1 MRDTRSRRCL
11 GVIGLLALF
20 VPLLAGCGGTTGG
33 SPAAQGQ
40 AGATSTASLPPTA
53 TIADP
58 APVAGA
64 ATPPT
69 TASAVRSSMP
79 ATPGDNRS
87 IPAAPRATP
96 PQAVG
101 GSIMPAPQGSGRLTA
116 EEVQIY
122 QPNELGVIP
131 VLQYHVFVTDESKMD
146 PFTTTIDRFTAQLQ
160 WLYDHN
166 FFLISMESFISNEIA
181 APPGKHPVVLT
192 FDDASPGQFRLI
204 PGKDG
209 ALVPDPLSAVGAMEA
224 FIAIHPDFGRG
235 GFFAVLPS
243 NCFAMPAEPD
253 QMPYCE
259 QKLTWLA
266 AHGYEIGNHTT
277 GHQDLLDVTDEAF
290 VEQVGG
296 AVRWVSEHVAGP
308 GNMGDVIVIPYG
320 NYPDKETHQEQ
331 RRMLRE
337 GFSYD
342 GQEIRIRAAFM
353 VGAEPSPSP
362 SSTLWDPV
370 FIPRIQTS
378 DEVLDHWFEAFASG
392 SVILYVSD
400 GHPGTVVLPAP
411 LPSLLEAELD
421 PGLIARQGK
430 TLVNYHPGNQP

>member
-1 MRDTRSRRCL
+1 MSTMRDTRSRRCL
-11 GVIGLLALF
+11 GVIGLLALI
-20 VPLLAGCGGTTGG
+20 VPLLAGCGGTTDT
-33 SPAAQGQ
+33 SVADQEQ
-40 AGATSTASLPPTA
+40 AGATSTTAPTN
-53 TIADP
+53 ADSTS
-58 APVAGA
+58 VAGS
-64 ATPPT
+64 ATPPMA
-69 TASAVRSSMP
+69 ASDVRSPLP
-79 ATPGDNRS
+79 ATPGIIGS
-87 IPAAPRATP
+87 IPATPLATP
-96 PQAVG
+96 PLAVG

-146 PFTTTIDRFTAQLQ
+146 PYTTTIDRFTAQLQ

-181 APPGKHPVVLT
+181 APPGKHPVVFT

-204 PGKDG
+204 PGEGG

-253 QMPYCE
+253 QIPYCE

-266 AHGYEIGNHTT
+266 EHGYEVGNHTM
-277 GHQDLLDVTDEAF
+277 GHQDLLDVTDDVF
-290 VEQVGG
+290 VDQVGG
-296 AVRWVSEHVAGP
+296 AARWVSEHVAGP
-308 GNMGDVIVIPYG
+308 GSMGDVIVIPYG
-320 NYPDKETHQEQ
+320 NYPDKETRQEQ

-337 GFSYD
+337 GFLFE
-342 GQEIRIRAAFM
+342 GQEVRIRAAFM
-353 VGAEPSPSP
+353 VGAEPSPPP
-362 SSTLWDPV
+362 SSTLWDPI

-400 GHPGTVVLPAP
+400 GHPGTVVLPTP
-411 LPSLLEAELD
+411 LPSQLEAELD
-421 PGLIARQGK
+421 PDMIARQGK

>member
-1 MRDTRSRRCL
+1 MRGTRSWRCL
-11 GVIGLLALF
+11 GVIGLLALIGA
-20 VPLLAGCGGTTGG
+20 LLAGCGGATTG
-33 SPAAQGQ
+33 SSSAEDQAA
-40 AGATSTASLPPTA
+40 ATTAPLQPTA
-53 TIADP
+53 TVADST
-58 APVAGA
+58 PVAAVATPSTTGPQVRSPMA
-64 ATPPT
+64 STPPATPPL
-69 TASAVRSSMP
+69 
-79 ATPGDNRS
+79 
-87 IPAAPRATP
+87 
-96 PQAVG
+96 AVG

-131 VLQYHVFVTDESKMD
+131 VLQYHVFVTDESKLD

-166 FFLISMESFISNEIA
+166 FFLISMESFISNRIA
-181 APPGKHPVVLT
+181 APPGKHPVVFT

-204 PGKDG
+204 LGKDG
-209 ALVPDPLSAVGAMEA
+209 ALVPDPLSAVGALEA

-259 QKLTWLA
+259 RKLTWLA
-266 AHGYEIGNHTT
+266 ERGYEVGNHTL
-277 GHQDLLDVTDEAF
+277 GHQDLFDVTDDVF
-290 VEQVGG
+290 SEQVGG
-296 AVRWVSEHVAGP
+296 ASRWVREHVAGP
-308 GNMGDVIVIPYG
+308 GSMGDVIVMPYG

-337 GFSYD
+337 GFRFE
-342 GQEIRIRAAFM
+342 GQEIRMRAAFM

-362 SSTLWDPV
+362 SSLLWDPL

-378 DEVLDHWFEAFASG
+378 DEVLDHWFEAFVSG

-400 GHPGTVVLPAP
+400 GHPGTVVLPTP
-411 LPSLLEAELD
+411 LPSQLEAELD
-421 PGLIARQGK
+421 PDLIARQGK